1 MERTVSEESKTL
13 LGKRKL
19 FVTCAYS
26 GAVLLLCGYLLHA
39 GKITGGEF
47 LQAVLI
53 TGGLVGSYLG
63 ANVFKAGIEKMGGK

>member
-1 MERTVSEESKTL
+1 MNNGNGAL

-19 FVTCAYS
+19 FVTCGYS
-26 GAVLLLCGYLLHA
+26 VIVLLLCGYLLHI

-47 LQAVLI
+47 IQALLI

-63 ANVFKAGIEKMGGK
+63 ANVIKSGIEKIGGK